1 MRKTKIFCLPYAGGS
16 KSVYS
21 DFADEFG
28 NSFEICPLEYSGHG
42 TRSSSP
48 LLTTYVQCV
57 NDICMQI
64 RRTCTNNYI
73 ILGHSLGAAV
83 AIGAANKMAD
93 HYCNKPKHLVLMAET
108 PPCSEVSGKKYRN
121 KNKDE
126 VMETVASM
134 GHIPHEIMEEPE
146 LYDLFSDII
155 YSDICVLN
163 GYTDFSF
170 KKLDVPIT
178 VFRGIE
184 DDMSD
189 SEMEEWKRYTNRQF
203 RLFSISGDHFFPFIN
218 KKDFFKVFRKEIA
231 EEFTS

>member
-1 MRKTKIFCLPYAGGS
+1 MRKTKIFCLPYAGGN
-16 KSVYS
+16 KSIYN
-21 DFADEFG
+21 DFADEFRS
-28 NSFEICPLEYSGHG
+28 SFEIYPIEYSGHG
-42 TRSSSP
+42 TRSGSP

-73 ILGHSLGAAV
+73 IIGHSLGAAV

-108 PPCSEVSGKKYRN
+108 PPCSEASDNKYRN

-126 VMETVASM
+126 VMDTIASM

-163 GYTDFSF
+163 GYTSFSF
-170 KKLDVPIT
+170 GKLDVPIT
-178 VFRGIE
+178 VFSGSE
-184 DDMSD
+184 DDISD
-189 SEMEEWKRYTNRQF
+189 FEMKKWKHYTNSQF
-203 RLFSISGDHFFPFIN
+203 RLFNISGDHFFPFIN
-218 KKDFFKVFRKEIA
+218 KKDFFKVFREEVA
-231 EEFTS
+231 EAFTS